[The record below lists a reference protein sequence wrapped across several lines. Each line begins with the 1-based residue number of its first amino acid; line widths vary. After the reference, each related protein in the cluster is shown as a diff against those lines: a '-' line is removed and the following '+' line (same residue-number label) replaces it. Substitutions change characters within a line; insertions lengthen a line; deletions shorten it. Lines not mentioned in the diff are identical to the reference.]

1 MVFCLS
7 DLTFHQLVS
16 ALVCQSMRSEQTT
29 LQKKV
34 REYARDC
41 DRDEARPY
49 ARGLAPRIFPEV

>member
-1 MVFCLS
+1 
-7 DLTFHQLVS
+7 
-16 ALVCQSMRSEQTT
+16 MRSEQTT